1 MILDVSWFKDE
12 HPGGK
17 FSIEM
22 NKGRDVSKYFY
33 GGYSLENIDKV
44 QEHTHSNDARAI
56 VNQLIVGR
64 LVNRAPKNLMKIQ
77 KIDRVANVSGSIK
90 TVSFVKAN
98 TFGAINDSYH

>member
-1 MILDVSWFKDE
+1 MVLDISWFKDE

-56 VNQLIVGR
+56 VNQLVVGR
-64 LVNRAPKNLMKIQ
+64 LVQKAPRNLMKI
-77 KIDRVANVSGSIK
+77 
-90 TVSFVKAN
+90 
-98 TFGAINDSYH
+98 